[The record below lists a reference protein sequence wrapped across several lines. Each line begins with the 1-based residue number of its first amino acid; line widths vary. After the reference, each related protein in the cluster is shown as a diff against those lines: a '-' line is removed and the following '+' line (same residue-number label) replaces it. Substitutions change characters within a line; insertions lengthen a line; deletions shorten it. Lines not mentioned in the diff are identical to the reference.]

1 MIMTSVVKEG
11 QFQSCVL
18 IASKSQPRLLSTAI
32 FHLFIFLALSLS
44 SISGLKIVISSI
56 LLPRL
61 HTPAVTPAATAAPR
75 AVI

>member
-1 MIMTSVVKEG
+1 MISVTI
-11 QFQSCVL
+11 QWFQSCVL
-18 IASKSQPRLLSTAI
+18 IASKSHPRLLSTAI

-61 HTPAVTPAATAAPR
+61 QTPAVTPAATAAPR